1 MALLNTAATSTATVL
16 SAKPMRATMMAWGCS
31 GAAYH
36 SAKDAMNS
44 TRPQDAI
51 QGFFGPVASAMEPST
66 GDRMA
71 STSPAAAVA

>member
-1 MALLNTAATSTATVL
+1 MALLNTAATSTATVPK
-16 SAKPMRATMMAWGCS
+16 AKPTRATAMAWGCP

-36 SAKDAMNS
+36 SAKEAMNS
-44 TRPQDAI
+44 TRPHAAI